1 MTTVYDVD
9 ANKLIEKI
17 AAELKNTKEIK
28 APEWAAFVKT
38 GISKE
43 KIPYQED
50 WWHMRAAAILRR
62 LYLEPMGVSRL
73 RKAYGSRKNRGFKPE
88 KFFPASGNIIRKIL
102 QQLEAAK
109 FVKKDKKGR
118 VITPIGQKF
127 LNKTASDIFVAPK
140 PEAAP
145 KKEEKQSVEAKKEE
159 PKKEEPKTDAKKEEP
174 KDTPKKEEPT
184 VKESPKAQEPKKE
197 EPAVKEAPKAE
208 APKKEEPKAD
218 AVKEES
224 AVKESPKAEEPKK
237 EAKK

>member
-9 ANKLIEKI
+9 ANKLVEKI
-17 AAELKNTKEIK
+17 AAELKNVKEIK

-50 WWHMRAAAILRR
+50 WWHMRAAAIFRR

-118 VITPIGQKF
+118 VITPLGQKF

-140 PEAAP
+140 
-145 KKEEKQSVEAKKEE
+145 KEEKPVVEAKKEE
-159 PKKEEPKTDAKKEEP
+159 IKVE
-174 KDTPKKEEPT
+174 
-184 VKESPKAQEPKKE
+184 
-197 EPAVKEAPKAE
+197 AVKEESKN
-208 APKKEEPKAD
+208 APKKEEPK
-218 AVKEES
+218 
-224 AVKESPKAEEPKK
+224 VKESSKAEALKKEEPKAEVKKEEPIAKDAPKAEEPKK

>member
-9 ANKLIEKI
+9 ANKLVEKI
-17 AAELKNTKEIK
+17 AAELKSVKEIK

-43 KIPYQED
+43 KIPYQEN
-50 WWHMRAAAILRR
+50 WWHMRAAAIFRR

-145 KKEEKQSVEAKKEE
+145 KKEEKPVVEAKKEE
-159 PKKEEPKTDAKKEEP
+159 IKVESVKEGSKDAHKKEEP
-174 KDTPKKEEPT
+174 
-184 VKESPKAQEPKKE
+184 
-197 EPAVKEAPKAE
+197 PA
-208 APKKEEPKAD
+208 
-218 AVKEES
+218 
-224 AVKESPKAEEPKK
+224 KESPKAEEPKK
-237 EAKK
+237 ESKK